1 MFGELFSFLFVFE
14 KHVGFILPDIVVFHI
29 FETNFIKPILK
40 MKDFLKYT
48 LATITGIIIVSI
60 LFFVILLAS
69 LSTMMIAGDKPVTIP
84 QNSILVLKAGV
95 TIPDKGSNNPY
106 AGFDLINMTIT
117 PAPGLNEILRNIQK
131 ASADDKIKG
140 MLIEN
145 GLLSSG
151 WATTGEIREAL
162 EKFRAGGKFVI
173 AYSDY
178 ILLQEGYYL
187 STAADKI
194 YVNPSSTVDF
204 KGLSG
209 EVLFYK
215 KALEKLGVEVQVTR
229 HGKFKGAVE
238 PYILDQ
244 LSQENEEQI
253 KSYVG
258 SIWSYVIEN
267 ISKARGIA
275 PEKLNQMADNLTG
288 YVASA
293 AFENNL
299 VDGLIYRDALIDTLK
314 ILSGLT
320 TDDKITMV
328 PMHKYSKV
336 PDPKKMVSAK
346 NKIAVIYASGTIVMG
361 KGNENNIGGNSYGD
375 LIRKERKDSTIKAIV
390 LRVNSPGGNAIAS
403 DIIWRE
409 LELAS
414 KTKPVVISMGNYA
427 ASGGYYI
434 SAPGTKIFASPS
446 TITGSIGVFG
456 LLPNAGKLLNQK
468 LGISTETVKTNK
480 NSDFPSVYRPMS
492 VYEKEVMQLSIEKIY
507 SDFISKVSSG
517 RNIPVASVDSIGQ
530 GRVWSGTDALKIG
543 LVDETGGLT
552 ASVEAAAK
560 LAGIETYSIREL
572 PVSED
577 PLTKILS
584 QLSGD
589 IKMRILKNELGDYKK
604 VFDEIQEINSLSGV
618 QARLPYFIEVH

>member
-1 MFGELFSFLFVFE
+1 
-14 KHVGFILPDIVVFHI
+14 
-29 FETNFIKPILK
+29 

-48 LATITGIIIVSI
+48 LATITGIIIISI
-60 LFFVILLAS
+60 LFFIILLATI
-69 LSTMMIAGDKPVTIP
+69 STMAISGDKPAAISE
-84 QNSILVLKAGV
+84 NSILVLKAGV
-95 TIPDKGSNNPY
+95 TIPDQGSTNPY
-106 AGFDLINMTIT
+106 SGFDIINMTIT
-117 PAPGLNEILRNIQK
+117 PEPGLNEILQNIKK
-131 ASADDKIKG
+131 ASSDDKIKG

-145 GLLSSG
+145 GLQTSG
-151 WATTGEIREAL
+151 WATTEELREAL
-162 EKFRAGGKFVI
+162 EKFRADGKFVI

-178 ILLQEGYYL
+178 VLLQQGYYL

-194 YVNPSSTVDF
+194 YINPTSTVDF

-209 EVLFYK
+209 EVMFYK
-215 KALEKLGVEVQVTR
+215 KALEKIGVEVQVTR

-244 LSQENEEQI
+244 LSDENREQI

-258 SIWSYVIEN
+258 SIWSHVVEN

-275 PEKLNQMADNLTG
+275 PEKINQLADNLTG
-288 YVASA
+288 YVAA
-293 AFENNL
+293 GAFENKL

-320 TDDKITMV
+320 IDDKIAMV

-336 PDPKKMVSAK
+336 PNPKKMVSAK

-361 KGNENNIGGNSYGD
+361 KGSENNIGGNAFGD
-375 LIRKERKDSTIKAIV
+375 LIRKERKDSAVKAIV

-403 DIIWRE
+403 DIMWKE

-414 KTKPVVISMGNYA
+414 KVKPVVVSMGNYA

-434 SAPGTKIFASPS
+434 SAPGTKIFASPT

-456 LLPNAGKLLNQK
+456 LVPNAGKLMNQK
-468 LGISTETVKTNK
+468 LGISTETVNTNK
-480 NSDFPSVYRPMS
+480 NSDFPSVYRPMNI
-492 VYEKEVMQLSIEKIY
+492 YEKEVMQLSIEKVY

-517 RNIPVASVDSIGQ
+517 RKMSVSAVDSIGQ
-530 GRVWSGTDALKIG
+530 GRVWSGTDAMKIG
-543 LVDETGGLT
+543 LVDETGGLR
-552 ASVEAAAK
+552 ASVEEAAK
-560 LAGIETYSIREL
+560 LAGIDTYSIREL
-572 PVSED
+572 PVAED
-577 PLTKILS
+577 PFTRILS
-584 QLSGD
+584 QLSGE
-589 IKMRILKNELGDYKK
+589 IKMRILKNELGEYKK
-604 VFDEIQEINSLSGV
+604 FFDEIQEIKNLSGI